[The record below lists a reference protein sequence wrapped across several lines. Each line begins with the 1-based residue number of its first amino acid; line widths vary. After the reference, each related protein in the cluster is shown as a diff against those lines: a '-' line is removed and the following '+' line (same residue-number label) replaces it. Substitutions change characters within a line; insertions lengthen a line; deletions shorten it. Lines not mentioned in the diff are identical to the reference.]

1 MGLGWGLLMGKIMLL
16 VKENNIYL
24 AFLGRNFLRM
34 SAHCSK
40 QYNIF
45 FLEKEGTKVIEF
57 CFMNMERSIY

>member
-45 FLEKEGTKVIEF
+45 FLRRKEQKRWSFVL
-57 CFMNMERSIY
+57 

>member
-24 AFLGRNFLRM
+24 AFLGRNILRM

-45 FLEKEGTKVIEF
+45 FLRRKEQK
-57 CFMNMERSIY
+57 